1 MKAVGLPA
9 EGEQVLTDL
18 TINKPKPEGKDLL
31 VEVKAV
37 SVNPVDTK
45 VRAGTEAGGRN
56 EPKILGYD
64 VSGIVRET
72 GPECELFEPGDE
84 VFYAGD
90 VTRQGT
96 NSEYHLVDER
106 IVGRKPQKLSFAEA
120 AAMPLTSITAWEGI
134 FERLSVEMGD
144 QANINRSIL
153 IIGGAGGVGSV
164 AVQLAKLAGLKVIAT
179 ASREETTSWCRELG
193 ADHILNHHDPLK
205 PQLDEKGLG
214 EVDYIFCLNNTEYH
228 WQNIG
233 ECIAPQ
239 GKICLIVETG
249 GALPLDNLQGKSAT
263 FAWEF
268 MFTRSSYETD
278 DMIRQHQLLNR
289 MADLLDGGQVKT
301 TLNETLEPMNAE
313 NLRKAHE
320 EVESGK
326 MIGKLVVKK

>member
-1 MKAVGLPA
+1 MKAVGLPV
-9 EGEQVLTDL
+9 EGEQILSDL
-18 TINKPKPEGKDLL
+18 AVEEPKLEGKDLL

-45 VRAGTEAGGRN
+45 VRAGADPDGRN

-64 VSGIVRET
+64 ASGIVKAT
-72 GPECELFEPGDE
+72 GPDCELFQPGEE

-106 IVGRKPQKLSFAEA
+106 IVGRKPTKLSFAES
-120 AAMPLTSITAWEGI
+120 AAMPLTSITAWEGL
-134 FERLSVEMGD
+134 FERMSIEMGD
-144 QANINRSIL
+144 QENIDRSIL

-164 AVQLAKLAGLKVIAT
+164 AIQLAKLAGLNVIAT
-179 ASREETTSWCRELG
+179 ASREETTSWCKNLG
-193 ADHILNHHDPLK
+193 AEHILNHHEPLK
-205 PQLDEKGLG
+205 PQMEEKGLG
-214 EVDYIFCLNNTEYH
+214 EADYIFCLNNTEYH

-249 GALPLDNLQGKSAT
+249 GSLPLDNLQGKSAT

-268 MFTRSSYETD
+268 MFTRSSYETE

-289 MADLLDGGQVKT
+289 VADLLDGGQIKT
-301 TLNETLEPMNAE
+301 TLKETLQPIDAE
-313 NLRKAHE
+313 NLRKAHHK
-320 EVESGK
+320 VESGK
-326 MIGKLVVKK
+326 MIGKLVVEK